1 MPLGFAHRIT
11 RRSAL
16 LALAAFSIAV
26 PLATP
31 LHSAEPS
38 LIKDNDLIAIVGDS
52 ITEQKDYS
60 VVMESYFL
68 MCKPSADL
76 RAMQWGWSGE
86 SAPGFRGRIGDLLRF
101 NPTVVTTC
109 YGMNDGGYSPMN
121 PEKASRYRD
130 AQTAIVRRLKE
141 AGVRSIVVGSPG
153 CVDTYTFDINKGKGQ
168 AEMYNPVLADLR
180 DIAREVAQ
188 KEGVH
193 FANVFDAMMTA
204 MNKAKA
210 KYGDKYYLAGAD
222 GFHPGRNGQ
231 FVMAYAFLKSLRLD
245 GNIGTITVDLKAGK
259 ADATDG
265 HKVLNASADSVE
277 IESSKYPYCFFGD
290 PASPDSTRGVIEFI
304 PFNEE
309 LNRFK
314 LIVKNAPAGKLKV
327 TWGTASKEFEASQLA
342 EGINLASEFLDNPFA
357 AQFTKVQQAIR
368 EQQNYETGL
377 TKTVLRGLSMARRDI
392 PGEAESIER
401 IATAAGKKSEEL
413 YKKAAAEVTPV
424 KHTIRMEAVK

>member
-16 LALAAFSIAV
+16 LSLAAFSIAA
-26 PLATP
+26 PFAMSLDA
-31 LHSAEPS
+31 AEPS

-68 MCKPSADL
+68 MCRPSADL

-121 PEKASRYRD
+121 PEKASRYRE

-141 AGVRSIVVGSPG
+141 AGVRTIVVGSPG
-153 CVDTYTFDINKGKGQ
+153 CVDTFTFDVNKGKGQ

-180 DIAREVAQ
+180 DIAREVAE

-193 FANVFDAMMTA
+193 FANVFGAMTTA

-222 GFHPGRNGQ
+222 GFHPGRNGHL
-231 FVMAYAFLKSLRLD
+231 VMAYAFLKALGVD
-245 GNIGTITVDLKAGK
+245 GNVGTITVDLKAGN
-259 ADATDG
+259 AEATEG
-265 HKVLNASADSVE
+265 HKVLSASADAVE

-290 PASPDSTRGVIEFI
+290 PASPDATRGVIEFI

-314 LIVKNAPAGKLKV
+314 LVVKNAPAGKVKV
-327 TWGTASKEFEASQLA
+327 TWGSASKEFDASQLA
-342 EGINLASEFLDNPFA
+342 EGINLAGEFLDNPFA

-368 EQQNYETGL
+368 EQQNYETAM
-377 TKTVLRGLSMARRDI
+377 TKTMLRGLDMLRREVPD
-392 PGEAESIER
+392 EKESIER
-401 IATAAGKKSEEL
+401 IATSAGKRSAEL
-413 YKKAAAEVTPV
+413 YRKAAAEVVPV
-424 KHTIRMEAVK
+424 KHTIKIELIK